1 MISYFQSDLQ
11 ILDIHILHVYLQ
23 SFPKCSWAQ
32 LPLRWNWTLNPLK
45 DFAESQI
52 TLFFFPDLC
61 MLSPSNISQRK
72 SDPPIKICCPST
84 CNTTQKSQHSSL
96 SILQRI
102 REEINQ
108 LLSSLSVALMD
119 SEESVI

>member
-1 MISYFQSDLQ
+1 MCIFAVLS
-11 ILDIHILHVYLQ
+11 
-23 SFPKCSWAQ
+23 KAQ
-32 LPLRWNWTLNPLK
+32 LGSASIGLELDSQSLK
-45 DFAESQI
+45 GLCRISDY
-52 TLFFFPDLC
+52 TFFFPDLC
-61 MLSPSNISQRK
+61 MLSPSNISQTK

-84 CNTTQKSQHSSL
+84 CNTTQKSQYSSL

-102 REEINQ
+102 KEEINQ